1 MEQPQPAPSTNTG
14 FTLHLEFDE
23 ERIAQ
28 LLTRD
33 AWSYFS
39 SPTEL
44 KNRFPVREIPPMP
57 HNGEFHMPS
66 DPTIVNYYLNFATSY
81 YSELKELGW
90 PPAMYR
96 EACDRLLRK
105 IESATGLRR
114 RSPVPDLRER
124 RV

>member
-1 MEQPQPAPSTNTG
+1 MTDR

-44 KNRFPVREIPPMP
+44 SHRSPVHRVPRMP
-57 HNGEFHMPS
+57 RDGLFTLPN
-66 DPTIVNYYLNFATSY
+66 DPELLTYYLTFAGTY
-81 YSELKELGW
+81 YDELKELGW
-90 PPAMYR
+90 PPRMYVD
-96 EACDRLLRK
+96 ACENFISKL
-105 IESATGLRR
+105 EQATGLRR
-114 RSPVPDLRER
+114 RAPTPRPEQLNHER
-124 RV
+124 RLSSR